1 MGLPSCPLSK
11 YLDVADKLFEH
22 FQDAVSCNDE
32 SRLDESYVLGLRFAG
47 LVVTTLPQ
55 HPEWKMMKRGDES
68 SSNDNNTAQR
78 TKLLTSRVKDVLYMM
93 DVLKDRMDAD
103 EVTKIGLQTIAKE
116 EEEIRRKKEE
126 KATEEKR
133 IQRVNEQHAKEQLQR
148 ATLDAE
154 RAQFNAQLRSQ
165 WKKEVKNN
173 FWGLRLRSPVYRAAA
188 GNAAN

>member
-22 FQDAVSCNDE
+22 FQDAVSCPDE

-55 HPEWKMMKRGDES
+55 HPEWKKLEC
-68 SSNDNNTAQR
+68 NANR

-103 EVTKIGLQTIAKE
+103 ELTKIGLQTIAKE

-126 KATEEKR
+126 KVTEEKR
-133 IQRVNEQHAKEQLQR
+133 KQLANDQYAKEQLQR

-173 FWGLRLRSPVYRAAA
+173 FWGLRLRSPVYRAAP